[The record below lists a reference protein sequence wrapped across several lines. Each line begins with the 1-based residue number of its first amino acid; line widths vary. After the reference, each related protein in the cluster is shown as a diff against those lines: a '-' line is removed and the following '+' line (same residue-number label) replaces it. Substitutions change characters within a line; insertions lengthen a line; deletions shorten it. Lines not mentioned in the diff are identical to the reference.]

1 MKQLPQV
8 FPGRALDGVVSIEQD
23 SGSRSEPALKVA
35 SENGEA
41 RSIVSVGSEK
51 SSAAWSASA
60 SSRASAESSWWKPVG
75 ALLGACGLVATSYY
89 LGSTWL
95 AEPALGVPVGV
106 WGAILVGAWTRLL
119 QTPTRRAW
127 FLDRP
132 VIRSEPARGRV
143 WPRNVVASMA
153 LETVA
158 KGASVGVTLLDE
170 LSGGVG
176 TSSPSERLAALHDN
190 AAWPERPLRVG
201 LQVPDSVSGPLIGAP
216 GNSPVEFVVLSDM
229 DVDPSICQRHVLD
242 AVVRGDGECI
252 TLRTAS
258 RYGRDAAWFDWAGQ
272 RPLAYSSVFPL
283 RLDPDRVSLGKGV
296 GREDAPIAR
305 ALIEAAATL
314 SRTPQRLNFADRMQ
328 GRRPLSARVSN
339 LGATLDA
346 DAIHGDLSLR
356 HLAYAMS
363 RGQLGDVRS
372 LGAKAAARA
381 VSAWIATRDSG
392 LDEAERVAIMESAA
406 RIAGDE
412 PEVLL
417 RLAASRISAFHD
429 GDGIETLLRAQH
441 MLTHGEVLQGADHL
455 SFVQSEIAHGSYG
468 PMTLGRVAAGLCMVC
483 STAPAESLTHL
494 RDDLLEDMR
503 YSGWLV
509 GADADR
515 ALLMDVFRQLETAR
529 SRAGRSIVSMAA

>member
-1 MKQLPQV
+1 V
-8 FPGRALDGVVSIEQD
+8 
-23 SGSRSEPALKVA
+23 KVA

-41 RSIVSVGSEK
+41 RSIVSDGSEK
-51 SSAAWSASA
+51 SSAAWSARA
-60 SSRASAESSWWKPVG
+60 SSRASAGSSWWKPVG

-106 WGAILVGAWTRLL
+106 WGAILVGAWTRMLH
-119 QTPTRRAW
+119 TPTRRAW
-127 FLDRP
+127 FLERP

>member
-1 MKQLPQV
+1 ME
-8 FPGRALDGVVSIEQD
+8 I
-23 SGSRSEPALKVA
+23 A
-35 SENGEA
+35 SENGERRG
-41 RSIVSVGSEK
+41 RSFLLGAK
-51 SSAAWSASA
+51 KPRKLGPRA
-60 SSRASAESSWWKPVG
+60 SSRASAGNSWWKPVS

-106 WGAILVGAWTRLL
+106 WGAILVGAWTRML
-119 QTPTRRAW
+119 QTPTHRAW

-132 VIRSEPARGRV
+132 VIRSEPSRARA
-143 WPRNVVASMA
+143 WPRNVVASTA

-176 TSSPSERLAALHDN
+176 TSSPSERLAALHDS

-201 LQVPDSVSGPLIGAP
+201 LQVPDSVSGPLIGAA
-216 GNSPVEFVVLSDM
+216 GNSPVEFVVLEDLE
-229 DVDPSICQRHVLD
+229 VDPSICQRHVLD
-242 AVVRGDGECI
+242 AVVRGDGDGI

-283 RLDPDRVSLGKGV
+283 RLDPDRVSLGAEV
-296 GREDAPIAR
+296 GSEHAPISR

-314 SRTPQRLNFADRMQ
+314 SRTPQRLNFEDRMQ
-328 GRRPLSARVSN
+328 GRRPLSTRVADS
-339 LGATLDA
+339 GGTLDA
-346 DAIHGDLSLR
+346 EAIHADLSLR

-363 RGQLGDVRS
+363 RGRLGDVRS
-372 LGAKAAARA
+372 RGAKAAARA

-392 LDEAERVAIMESAA
+392 LDESERVAIMESAA

-417 RLAASRISAFHD
+417 RLAASKISAFHD

-441 MLTHGEVLQGADHL
+441 VLMHGEVLQGADHL

-515 ALLMDVFRQLETAR
+515 ALLMDVFRQLEAAR
-529 SRAGRSIVSMAA
+529 SGAGRSIVPLAA